1 MNELNFEFFERD
13 LQFLFEAGTSRG
25 ILTSKK
31 SYFFAIKDNSKK
43 YIGEAGPLKGL
54 SPEFKVEL
62 FEDFQK
68 VIHHQLSKGIPK
80 NLEDLNN
87 QLRKHPISEA
97 SFQMAYEMAFRAYF
111 NERELVYFDN
121 DYTKGKKQLPIN
133 GLIWMGSPEFMRKQ
147 IDEKLAEG
155 YTCLKLK
162 IGAIDFKQ
170 ELSILQSIRKRYSSN
185 EITLRV
191 DANGAFSLEEAPF
204 KLEKL
209 AKYEIHSIEQPIQTR
224 QWEAMHHLCQTSPI
238 PIALDEELIGI
249 RDRKEK
255 INLLESI
262 RPPFIILKPSL
273 LGGFFETEEWIQLA
287 EERGIQWWNTSA
299 LESNYGL
306 KAIAQFTA
314 NYPVIIPQ
322 GLGTGKLYANNFE
335 I

>member
-1 MNELNFEFFERD
+1 
-13 LQFLFEAGTSRG
+13 
-25 ILTSKK
+25 
-31 SYFFAIKDNSKK
+31 
-43 YIGEAGPLKGL
+43 
-54 SPEFKVEL
+54 
-62 FEDFQK
+62 
-68 VIHHQLSKGIPK
+68 
-80 NLEDLNN
+80 
-87 QLRKHPISEA
+87 
-97 SFQMAYEMAFRAYF
+97 
-111 NERELVYFDN
+111 
-121 DYTKGKKQLPIN
+121 
-133 GLIWMGSPEFMRKQ
+133 
-147 IDEKLAEG
+147 
-155 YTCLKLK
+155 
-162 IGAIDFKQ
+162 
-170 ELSILQSIRKRYSSN
+170 
-185 EITLRV
+185 
-191 DANGAFSLEEAPF
+191 
-204 KLEKL
+204 
-209 AKYEIHSIEQPIQTR
+209 
-224 QWEAMHHLCQTSPI
+224 MHHLCQTSPI